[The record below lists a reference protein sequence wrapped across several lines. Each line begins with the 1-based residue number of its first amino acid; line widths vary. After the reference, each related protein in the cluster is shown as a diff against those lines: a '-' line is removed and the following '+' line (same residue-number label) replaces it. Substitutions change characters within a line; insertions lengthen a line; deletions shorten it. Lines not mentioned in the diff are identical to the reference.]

1 VLAWHYLM
9 EAKVVDLDH
18 RDIPITNFHPRKE
31 VVFRQRVVQR
41 GPTVD
46 DPTHE
51 VSYVV
56 RRLPVLVFDFYKNR
70 PEAQHG

>member
-1 VLAWHYLM
+1 MA
-9 EAKVVDLDH
+9 DLDH
-18 RDIPITNFHPRKE
+18 RDIPITNFRPRSE

-41 GPTVD
+41 GPTFD

-56 RRLPVLVFDFYKNR
+56 RRVPVTVYDFYRNR
-70 PEAQHG
+70 PERTHG